1 MSSESTPVR
10 RSHVARGATPAELYA
25 VVTDFEAYPRLFRE
39 IKSARVL
46 SQDGNRHRVE
56 FKLEM
61 VVAIRYVLDLVCDP
75 STHAVDWSYVEGE
88 VVTASSGS
96 WRFVAQADGTRMDY
110 QVALTIKAPLPGF
123 VIKRVTD
130 ALVTASLPSM
140 MTSVEKEAAARRA
153 RAGSPG
159 GV

>member
-10 RSHVARGATPAELYA
+10 RSHLARGATCAQLYA

-39 IKSARVL
+39 IKTARVL
-46 SQDGNRHRVE
+46 AHEGNRHRVE

-75 STHAVDWSYVEGE
+75 ETHQVDWTYVEGD
-88 VVTASSGS
+88 VVTGSAGS
-96 WRFVAQADGTRMDY
+96 WRFVPQGDGTRMDY

-130 ALVTASLPSM
+130 ALVSASLPAM
-140 MTSVEKEAAARRA
+140 MTSVETEAAARRA
-153 RAGSPG
+153 RG
-159 GV
+159 

>member
-1 MSSESTPVR
+1 MSLESTPVR
-10 RSHVARGATPAELYA
+10 RSQFARGATPAGLYA
-25 VVTDFEAYPRLFRE
+25 VVTDFPAYPRLFRE
-39 IKSARVL
+39 IKSAQVL
-46 SQDGNRHRVE
+46 SVEGNRHRVE

-75 STHAVDWSYVEGE
+75 QTQKVDWSYVEGE
-88 VVTASSGS
+88 VVTGSTGS
-96 WRFVAQADGTRMDY
+96 WRFSPEADGTRMDY

-140 MTSVEKEAAARRA
+140 MAAIEKEAAARRV
-153 RAGSPG
+153 G
-159 GV
+159 

>member
-10 RSHVARGATPAELYA
+10 RSQLVRNATPADLYA
-25 VVTDFEAYPRLFRE
+25 VVTDFEAYPRMFRE
-39 IKSARVL
+39 LKSAQVL
-46 SQDGNRHRVE
+46 SREGSRTRVE

-61 VVAIRYVLDLVCDP
+61 VVAIRYVLELVCDP
-75 STHAVDWSYVEGE
+75 QTHQIDWTYVEGE
-88 VVTASSGS
+88 VVTDSVGS

-110 QVALTIKAPLPGF
+110 QVALTVKAPLPGF

-130 ALVTASLPSM
+130 ALVSASLPAM
-140 MTSVEKEAAARRA
+140 MTAVEKEVGLRRA
-153 RAGSPG
+153 